1 MGSNPICATKAF
13 YNNKKK
19 EEKMAKTFTITD
31 EQIKSLQDAAEGQLG
46 AIDGISRIY
55 LAPKFQAEFMRVF
68 VEVLKA
74 SAEGDAEVGGS
85 VDAYTKSESDNKYLA
100 KTDAESTYQKKTEAF
115 TQTTADERYL
125 GKTAKAA
132 SASTADS
139 ATKATQDGNG
149 AVIADTYAKKSELTD
164 YVTSENLTTILEGY
178 QRVEAA

>member
-1 MGSNPICATKAF
+1 
-13 YNNKKK
+13 
-19 EEKMAKTFTITD
+19 MAKTFTITD

-68 VEVLKA
+68 IEVLKA
-74 SAEGDAEVGGS
+74 SAEGGAEAGGS
-85 VDAYTKSESDNKYLA
+85 TVDAYTKTESDKKYLA
-100 KTDAESTYQKKTEAF
+100 KTDAESTYQKKTDAF
-115 TQTTADERYL
+115 TKTTADGLYL
-125 GKTAKAA
+125 GKSAKAS

-149 AVIADTYAKKSELTD
+149 SVIADTYAKKTELAS

-178 QRVEAA
+178 QKVGAA

>member
-1 MGSNPICATKAF
+1 
-13 YNNKKK
+13 
-19 EEKMAKTFTITD
+19 MAKTFTITD

-74 SAEGDAEVGGS
+74 SAEGGAEAGGS
-85 VDAYTKSESDNKYLA
+85 TVDAYTKSESDGKYLA
-100 KTDAESTYQKKTEAF
+100 KTDAENTYQKKAEAF
-115 TQTTADERYL
+115 TQTNADERYL

-149 AVIADTYAKKSELTD
+149 AVIADTYAKKNELTA
-164 YVTSENLTTILEGY
+164 YVTSESLTTILEGY
-178 QRVEAA
+178 QKVEAA